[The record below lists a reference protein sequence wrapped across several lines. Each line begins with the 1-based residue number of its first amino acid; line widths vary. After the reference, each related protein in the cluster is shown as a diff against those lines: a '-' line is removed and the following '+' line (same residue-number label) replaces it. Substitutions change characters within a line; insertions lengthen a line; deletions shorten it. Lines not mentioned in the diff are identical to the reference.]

1 MRAVEYG
8 DISLAV
14 MHHPS
19 RAAMIPKLLEA
30 CAPLDARVV
39 PDPDPTGPPSP
50 LRTAKRAWSAVNP
63 EATHHVVI
71 QDDVHPCPDFA
82 DHLRSV
88 IQLRPDRAI
97 ALYVN
102 WNSPENSYLSRR
114 AVTLGSSWAPLSPL
128 EYTPTLGLVLPAEWA
143 RQLGSYLFEL
153 PDSLR
158 DDDEMVARFCR
169 ERGIAVIAALPTLL
183 DHGDGSSLAGNETHG
198 ERRSVLFAG
207 DLARG
212 AARWNPVHPAEPE
225 LVRRRDRST
234 TTEFVVELV
243 NSTCRLRFTRPG
255 AGEAVDHLYGWYWQD
270 WTELIGVDRC
280 RVRAAWEEFVGEER
294 SAADVWDDEYAY
306 EVWAAGYLLGVD
318 VACDGFPGRAEA
330 SSDPVVLR
338 NTLKAW
344 VESGLTLSDR
354 DARGPAGI
362 ATLVDIVSAAVDR
375 GAATDGLM
383 EEPRGRTAEAATAFQ
398 GDAVHADADRDIDNA
413 LRAMADRE
421 ADGCLMLAPS
431 VDVPTPLLHM
441 RVEKCPECGADRDT
455 LRLHSTAVPTRVAAL
470 LAADEEPSGPGNVL
484 TLLGCEVL
492 SSRALLPAVLTE
504 PAPGGRLLFKTRAAA
519 LTELTGSPVVASADL
534 AKVVPAMASM
544 EQGGVRAALADAS
557 QVADDRGFVVLPAL
571 TRLNPSA
578 PTGGGSRGPAVA
590 HPLTPHADAPS
601 LRSLG
606 RTYRTYLLDAV
617 RSRLG

>member
-1 MRAVEYG
+1 ME
-8 DISLAV
+8 
-14 MHHPS
+14 
-19 RAAMIPKLLEA
+19 PK
-30 CAPLDARVV
+30 
-39 PDPDPTGPPSP
+39 
-50 LRTAKRAWSAVNP
+50 
-63 EATHHVVI
+63 ATHHVVI
-71 QDDVHPCPDFA
+71 QDDVRPCPDFA

-158 DDDEMVARFCR
+158 DDDEMVTRFCR
-169 ERGIAVIAALPTLL
+169 ERGIPVIAALPTLL
-183 DHGDGSSLAGNETHG
+183 DHGAGSSLAGNETHG

-207 DLARG
+207 DLAQG
-212 AARWNPVHPAEPE
+212 TARWNPVHPSEPE

-234 TTEFVVELV
+234 VTEFVVELV

-270 WTELIGVDRC
+270 WTELIGVDRGH
-280 RVRAAWEEFVGEER
+280 VRAAWEEFVGDQR
-294 SAADVWDDEYAY
+294 SVASLWDDGYAY
-306 EVWAAGYLLGVD
+306 EVWAAGYLLGAD
-318 VACDGFPGRAEA
+318 AAGGPSFPGTVEA
-330 SSDPVVLR
+330 SGDPAVLR
-338 NTLKAW
+338 YTLTAW

-362 ATLVDIVSAAVDR
+362 AMLVDIASAAVDR
-375 GAATDGLM
+375 GAAADGRM
-383 EEPRGRTAEAATAFQ
+383 EEPRRKTVEGATAFP
-398 GDAVHADADRDIDNA
+398 GDAVRADRDIDNA

-421 ADGCLMLAPS
+421 AEACLLLAPS

-455 LRLHSTAVPTRVAAL
+455 LRAHSTAVPTRVAAL

-492 SSRALLPAVLTE
+492 PTRALLPAVLAE
-504 PAPGGRLLFKTRAAA
+504 PAPGGRLRFKTRAAV
-519 LTELTGSPVVASADL
+519 LTELTGSPVVAPADL
-534 AKVVPAMASM
+534 SKLVPAMASM
-544 EQGGVRAALADAS
+544 ERSSARAGLAAAATPVS
-557 QVADDRGFVVLPAL
+557 DDGAYVVLPAL
-571 TRLNPSA
+571 TRFNPLASA
-578 PTGGGSRGPAVA
+578 GGGSRRPAGA
-590 HPLTPHADAPS
+590 HPLTPHPDAPA

-606 RTYRTYLLDAV
+606 RAYRTYLLDAV